1 MGVSLRNIVREP
13 HRANSLSL
21 AICHRRVYHGRP
33 FLSAPANSPKPT
45 ISTPVRPPPRFALQ
59 ICADRNACTSIW
71 RLSLSLSLPY
81 PPIGSSYS
89 DVTSLSLDRPS
100 LPGIVPI
107 YIYIY
112 MYRKSCRQSSAR
124 ATTGVVDTVVSR
136 MIRGRLII
144 SSFSIPP
151 SSFYFLFFLFFF
163 LFKYGNYRYSLIE
176 RLLLYSKYVET
187 RRNLCNWVE
196 RRSTLRLRVIRL
208 FIREQFCIR

>member
-112 MYRKSCRQSSAR
+112 VPEILQTIVCASDHRCCGYGGFANDSRAINNFFVLYSS
-124 ATTGVVDTVVSR
+124 
-136 MIRGRLII
+136 LFLL
-144 SSFSIPP
+144 FSIFP
-151 SSFYFLFFLFFF
+151 FFF
-163 LFKYGNYRYSLIE
+163 F
-176 RLLLYSKYVET
+176 V
-187 RRNLCNWVE
+187 
-196 RRSTLRLRVIRL
+196 
-208 FIREQFCIR
+208 